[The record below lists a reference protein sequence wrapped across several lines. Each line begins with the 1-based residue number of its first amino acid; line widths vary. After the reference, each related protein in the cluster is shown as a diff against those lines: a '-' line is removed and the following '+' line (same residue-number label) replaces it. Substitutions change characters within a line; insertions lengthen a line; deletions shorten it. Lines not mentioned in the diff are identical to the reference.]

1 MTPILYRPD
10 LERIAPDEQET
21 FDQLSDVFREI
32 QEHVL
37 HKAGEAKHGTHAKST
52 ALLKGTLIVPGDLPA
67 ELAQG
72 LFAQAGRYDTL
83 VRFSQGPS
91 EVLSDE
97 ASGQRGMSIKVLGV
111 HGPHVAGSQETTTQ
125 DWVLSVNKPAFTDAD
140 AKTFLRT
147 FRYTGGK
154 STFVPEGVIVAGSR
168 AARATEAALETVGLE
183 NAHLSFFGQPPHHPA
198 SGTYFSQAPLRH
210 GDYIAQLSVAPTAET
225 LAAIGDPRLPS
236 GENRFRDAMVGYFAE
251 HEAAFDVRV
260 QLCTDLD
267 AMPIED
273 ATVVWPEEKSPHRT
287 VARLILPAQIAYSEE
302 RRRFFD
308 DRLAF
313 NPIHA
318 LDAHRPLG
326 SIMRSRMH
334 VYPQTQDFRQ
344 QADGAPPAEPRSHAE
359 VPD

>member
-1 MTPILYRPD
+1 MSPVAYHPD
-10 LERIAPDEQET
+10 VERIAADEQET
-21 FDQLSDVFREI
+21 FDQLSAVFRQI
-32 QEHVL
+32 QDHVL
-37 HKAGEAKHGTHAKST
+37 HKAGEAKHGTHAKAT
-52 ALLKGTLIVPGDLPA
+52 GLLKGTLIVPGDLPV

-72 LFAQAGRYDTL
+72 LFAQAGRYDAL

-91 EVLSDE
+91 EDLSDE
-97 ASGQRGMSIKVLGV
+97 ASGQRGLSVKMLGV
-111 HGPHVAGSQETTTQ
+111 DGPHVAGSRETTTQ

-154 STFVPEGVIVAGSR
+154 STFVPESVIVASSHVAR
-168 AARATEAALETVGLE
+168 AAEAVLETVGLE
-183 NAHLSFFGQPPHHPA
+183 SAHLSFFGQPPHHPA
-198 SGTYFSQAPLRH
+198 SGTYYSQAPLCY
-210 GDYIAQLSVAPTAET
+210 GDYIAQLSVAPSAET

-236 GENRFRDAMVGYFAE
+236 GNDRFRDAIVSYFAE
-251 HEAAFDVRV
+251 NDAVFDVRV

-273 ATVVWPEEKSPHRT
+273 ATVVWPEEKSPYRA
-287 VARLILPAQIAYSEE
+287 VARLILPAQAAWSEE

-308 DRLAF
+308 DRLSF

-326 SIMRSRMH
+326 SIMRARMH

-344 QADGAPPAEPRSHAE
+344 RSNNAAPAEPRSHAE